1 MLTVCSLLIQI
12 KVLRERLASEIKI
25 EKERRKRVEEKVRLF
40 MIYELFRSCC
50 QCAWVKPKKSINII
64 DITMF
69 RKVLYSLS
77 QCRNAETEVRRM
89 QLSAEEI
96 KSTLSHKV
104 ETRNKSIVELE
115 NVVNELRMKNI
126 QQNNKVSTLEWKVLM

>member
-1 MLTVCSLLIQI
+1 
-12 KVLRERLASEIKI
+12 
-25 EKERRKRVEEKVRLF
+25 
-40 MIYELFRSCC
+40 
-50 QCAWVKPKKSINII
+50 
-64 DITMF
+64 
-69 RKVLYSLS
+69 
-77 QCRNAETEVRRM
+77 M

-96 KSTLSHKV
+96 KSSLSHKV